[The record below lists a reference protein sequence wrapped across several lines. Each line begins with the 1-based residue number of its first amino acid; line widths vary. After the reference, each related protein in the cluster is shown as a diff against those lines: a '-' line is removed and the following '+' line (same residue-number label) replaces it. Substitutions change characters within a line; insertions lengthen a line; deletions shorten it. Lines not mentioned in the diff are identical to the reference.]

1 MAQKFTQP
9 VSIPLTQ
16 PIRPPFGAEK
26 RVPLQNMV
34 VTRDGGRKQRGGQD
48 RHMSSAITDA
58 TVVNGVHDFQLGD
71 TQKLVVSAGGKI
83 LKEDNF
89 DGAFEGHR

>member
-9 VSIPLTQ
+9 VTITLNQ
-16 PIRPPFGAEK
+16 PIRPPFGAER

-58 TVVNGVHDFQLGD
+58 TVVNGIHDFQLGD
-71 TQKLVVSAGGKI
+71 TQTLVISSGGKI
-83 LKEDNF
+83 LKEDAL
-89 DGAFEGHR
+89 D